1 MTIELIKAGHI
12 DDGSEFA
19 PEVRALLNEAFPE
32 GAPDELGT
40 YYARHGIPTATLLL
54 AEGHHVVGHL
64 AIFEREIRIGAEAL
78 RVGLLGEIAVAAN
91 RKRLGMARRLVRSAH
106 DHLQARSIPF
116 SILFAFEPRVYASS
130 GYKLMQ
136 NEARFLDADGHWKIL
151 VYRGGMVAE
160 LSARRWPN
168 QPIDLCGTAV

>member
-1 MTIELIKAGHI
+1 V
-12 DDGSEFA
+12 SEAHFA
-19 PEVRALLNEAFPE
+19 RSFKEAFGVP
-32 GAPDELGT
+32 PHR
-40 YYARHGIPTATLLL
+40 YLLTRR
-54 AEGHHVVGHL
+54 
-64 AIFEREIRIGAEAL
+64 IERAKAL

-91 RKRLGMARRLVRSAH
+91 HKRLGMARRLVRSAH
-106 DHLQARSIPF
+106 DHLRARSIPF

>member
-1 MTIELIKAGHI
+1 MIIELITTRHI
-12 DDGSEFA
+12 EDRSRFA
-19 PEVRALLNEAFPE
+19 AEVHDLLNAAFPE
-32 GAPDELGT
+32 GAPNELAG
-40 YYARHGIPTATLLL
+40 YYARHGFPTATLLL
-54 AEGHHVVGHL
+54 AEDRHVIGHL
-64 AIFEREIRIGAEAL
+64 AIYEREIGIGAEPV
-78 RVGLLGEIAVAAN
+78 RVGLLGEIAVAAD
-91 RKRLGMARRLVRSAH
+91 RKRLGMARRLVRCAH

-136 NEARFLDADGHWKIL
+136 NEARFLDADGHWKTL
-151 VYRGGMVAE
+151 VYRGSMVAE

>member
-1 MTIELIKAGHI
+1 MASQ
-12 DDGSEFA
+12 D
-19 PEVRALLNEAFPE
+19 PALLRRLLRAKDRMDAASEEDWPVERLADVSGVSAAHFARSFNEAFGVP
-32 GAPDELGT
+32 PNR
-40 YYARHGIPTATLLL
+40 YLLTRR
-54 AEGHHVVGHL
+54 
-64 AIFEREIRIGAEAL
+64 IERAKAL

-91 RKRLGMARRLVRSAH
+91 HKRLGMARRLVRSAH
-106 DHLQARSIPF
+106 DHLRARSIPF